1 MRQQITALMERMK
14 QEHIDYYLVVSEDDH
29 NSEYVAPHFRVIAYL
44 TGFTGSAGTLLVSR
58 SHAYLWTDGRYFL
71 QAENQLKES
80 GITLMRMGEE
90 NVPALVDWLAEHGKA
105 GEVLGFDGRT
115 VNAAMLSKM
124 MDKLSNCE
132 MKFSMDKN
140 LAGEVWEESTTRP
153 SLSFQPIFAYE
164 ECYAGESRSSKC
176 QKLRE
181 FLEEKQAFC
190 YVITGLDEIAWLLNL
205 RGQDEKAVLF
215 PYRPFLPF
223 PESSWS

>member
-71 QAENQLKES
+71 QAENQLKAS

-105 GEVLGFDGRT
+105 GEDIFYGHVAVSKQCLCLFHT
-115 VNAAMLSKM
+115 NVNQQITK
-124 MDKLSNCE
+124 C
-132 MKFSMDKN
+132 FS
-140 LAGEVWEESTTRP
+140 
-153 SLSFQPIFAYE
+153 
-164 ECYAGESRSSKC
+164 
-176 QKLRE
+176 
-181 FLEEKQAFC
+181 
-190 YVITGLDEIAWLLNL
+190 
-205 RGQDEKAVLF
+205 
-215 PYRPFLPF
+215 
-223 PESSWS
+223 